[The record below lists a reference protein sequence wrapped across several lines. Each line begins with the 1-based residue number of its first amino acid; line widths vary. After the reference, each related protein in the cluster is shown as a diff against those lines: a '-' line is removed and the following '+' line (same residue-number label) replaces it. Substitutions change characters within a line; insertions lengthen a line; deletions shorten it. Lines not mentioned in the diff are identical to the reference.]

1 LTRFRLADPQG
12 SALVS
17 AMLVMMICIGLTFG
31 AFQLVDN
38 QQGESRKERERESS
52 FTLSEGV
59 LNSQIYLLS
68 RQWPGTTDLQYPPQC
83 TKATSANALCPDSST
98 LQKSFTG
105 ADFND
110 GLDWTSEVRD
120 NYKDPGDPAKDSS
133 QFYDD
138 ATVRSQPRYDAN
150 ADGIVWVR
158 AQSNIQGRRR
168 TLVAL
173 IRAEQLTA
181 LFPRNAVVANRITT
195 TNSGAKTIVKAS
207 PSYLVL
213 RCTGPGGSQ
222 IPLQDCRKT
231 GKDQQIDGEVR
242 VIPGQRPALSPE
254 TVDRFRE
261 TAKASGTY
269 YASGCAPTLTGAIVF
284 IEVANCGSDYN
295 PPGKTEYN
303 SEASP
308 GVLIIG
314 SGVISFGGNA
324 LYNGTIYMING
335 SDGYPGSTV
344 TNGTVLYTQGTTCI
358 RGTVVIDGPGGI
370 EIGSSGG
377 ANRCDGNI
385 QYRAF
390 TNDPLKA
397 FGTAGIVQNSFR
409 EIVASN

>member
-1 LTRFRLADPQG
+1 LIRSRLADPRG
-12 SALVS
+12 SALVT
-17 AMLVMMICIGLTFG
+17 AMLVMMICMGLTF
-31 AFQLVDN
+31 AALQLVNN

-52 FTLSEGV
+52 FSLAEGV

-68 RQWPGTTDLQYPPQC
+68 RQWPGSSAKAYPTQC
-83 TKATSANALCPDSST
+83 TKATSADALCPDSAT

-110 GLDWTSEVRD
+110 GLEWTTEVRD
-120 NYKDPGDPAKDSS
+120 NKDPNGSAPSS

-138 ATVRSQPRYDAN
+138 ATARAQEKWDAN

-173 IRAEQLTA
+173 IRAEQLAA
-181 LFPRNAVVANRITT
+181 LFPRNAVVANQLAT
-195 TNSGAKTIVKAS
+195 TNNGAKTIVKAS

-213 RCTGPGGSQ
+213 RCNGPGGSQ
-222 IPLQDCRKT
+222 IPLAQCNNI
-231 GKDQQIDGEVR
+231 GKPVQVDGEVK
-242 VIPGQRPALSPE
+242 VLPGQRPALSPE
-254 TVDRFRE
+254 TIDRFRE
-261 TAKASGTY
+261 TAKAAGTY
-269 YASGCAPTLTGAIVF
+269 YASGCAPTLTGAVVF
-284 IEVANCGSDYN
+284 IEVGNCGSDYN
-295 PPGKTEYN
+295 PPGKSEYN
-303 SEASP
+303 SEAAP

-314 SGVISFGGNA
+314 SGTISFGGNA
-324 LYNGTIYMING
+324 LFNGTIYMING

-344 TNGTVLYTQGTTCI
+344 TSGTVLNTQGTTCI

-370 EIGSSGG
+370 MIGSSGG

-385 QYRAF
+385 EYRGY

-409 EIVASN
+409 EIVANN

>member
-1 LTRFRLADPQG
+1 LTRFRLADARG
-12 SALVS
+12 TALVS
-17 AMLVMMICIGLTFG
+17 AMLVMMIFMGLTF
-31 AFQLVDN
+31 AALQLVDN

-52 FTLSEGV
+52 FSLAEGV

-68 RQWPGTTDLQYPPQC
+68 RQWPGSALKAYPEQC

-110 GLDWTSEVRD
+110 GLDWTTEVRD
-120 NYKDPGDPAKDSS
+120 NNDPNGSAASS
-133 QFYDD
+133 QFFDD
-138 ATVRSQPRYDAN
+138 ATVRGQEKWDAN
-150 ADGIVWVR
+150 KDGIVWVR

-181 LFPRNAVVANRITT
+181 LFPRNAVVANQLAT
-195 TNSGAKTIVKAS
+195 TNNGAKTIVKAS

-213 RCTGPGGSQ
+213 RCNGPGGSQ
-222 IPLQDCRKT
+222 IPLAQCNKI
-231 GKDQQIDGEVR
+231 GKPEQVDGEVK
-242 VIPGQRPALSPE
+242 VLPGQRPALSPE
-254 TVDRFRE
+254 TIDRFRE
-261 TAKASGTY
+261 TAKADGTY

-284 IEVANCGSDYN
+284 IEVGNCGSDYN
-295 PPGKTEYN
+295 PPGKSEYN
-303 SEASP
+303 SEAAP
-308 GVLIIG
+308 GVLVIG
-314 SGVISFGGNA
+314 SGTIHFGGNA

-335 SDGYPGSTV
+335 SDAYPGSIPT
-344 TNGTVLYTQGTTCI
+344 TGTVLYTQGTTCI

-385 QYRAF
+385 QYRAY

-409 EIVASN
+409 EIVASD